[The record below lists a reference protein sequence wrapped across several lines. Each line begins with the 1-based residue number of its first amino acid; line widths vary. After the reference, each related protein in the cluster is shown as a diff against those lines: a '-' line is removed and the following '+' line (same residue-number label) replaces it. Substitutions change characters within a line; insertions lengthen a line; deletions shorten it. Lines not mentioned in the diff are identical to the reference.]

1 MATAMALERAGVG
14 AEIYEAYDESA
25 GLEAGAY
32 LTVAV
37 NGLDAL
43 RTVGA
48 HEPVIKA
55 GFATRTMRFLS
66 GTGKHLGDLPIG
78 GTLPDGTVTHTIKRS
93 DLYGVIG
100 NEVMRRGIPIH
111 FGKKLS
117 GAREIG
123 KKVVAAFEDGSE
135 VTVDLLVGADGIHS
149 RTRRLIDP
157 SAPRPH
163 YTGLGNIGGFARVDS
178 VRLEPETFLM
188 VWGKRA
194 FFGATPSPNGEIWWF
209 ANPPSEREL
218 SREELAAMS
227 AEDWKQRLIELFRVD
242 KSPAVE
248 IIQATHGRLVG
259 TNQYDM
265 PHVPKWRSRRIVIIG
280 DAAHAAA
287 PSSGQGASMAFE
299 DAVVL
304 AKSLRESSDVED
316 ALARY
321 EAVRRPRVERVV
333 QYGARFSGAK
343 APGTASRI
351 IRDIMLPFIFK
362 RAASPKSMQSMSWLF
377 NYHIDWD
384 EPLQAAA

>member
-1 MATAMALERAGVG
+1 M
-14 AEIYEAYDESA
+14 
-25 GLEAGAY
+25 
-32 LTVAV
+32 
-37 NGLDAL
+37 
-43 RTVGA
+43 
-48 HEPVIKA
+48 
-55 GFATRTMRFLS
+55 
-66 GTGKHLGDLPIG
+66 
-78 GTLPDGTVTHTIKRS
+78 
-93 DLYGVIG
+93 IG

-111 FGKKLS
+111 FGKKLN

-123 KKVVAAFEDGSE
+123 NKVVAAFEDGSE

-218 SREELAAMS
+218 SREELAGMS

-248 IIQATHGRLVG
+248 IIRATHGRLIG

-333 QYGARFSGAK
+333 QYGARFSSAK

-351 IRDIMLPFIFK
+351 IRDLMLPFIFK